1 MTHLVLDQGN
11 TYENVSLNF
20 IDALYNIVKSNTLD
34 SSSYLK
40 GNLRTTKAYDDAVT
54 YLTDK
59 YSQLHIDVTGKSYIR
74 YEDPNFNDIIKNISI
89 AGGDGTGVDKNQTR
103 IYSLTDFW

>member
-1 MTHLVLDQGN
+1 
-11 TYENVSLNF
+11 
-20 IDALYNIVKSNTLD
+20 
-34 SSSYLK
+34 
-40 GNLRTTKAYDDAVT
+40 
-54 YLTDK
+54 LTDK